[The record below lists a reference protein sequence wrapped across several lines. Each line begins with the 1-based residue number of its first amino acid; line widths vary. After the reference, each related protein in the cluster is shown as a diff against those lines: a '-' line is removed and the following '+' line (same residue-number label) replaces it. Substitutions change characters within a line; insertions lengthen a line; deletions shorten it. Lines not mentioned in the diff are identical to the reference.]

1 MEILVLAVGGFA
13 AVLVAYAN
21 GANDNFKG
29 VATLAGSGTTDYRR
43 ALWWATATTFAGS
56 IIAIVLAGQ
65 LYQMFSGK
73 RLVSA
78 ALAAQGEYQAAVA
91 LGAALTILLATW
103 LGMPISTTHALMGCA
118 DRGRLGGR
126 LNRGLWATD
135 AFFHAADALK
145 PGNRAAVHCL
155 LASLVSSR
163 AVEIRRRRRNLPLRR
178 SRSGRGRAGC
188 RRQFRSSCGCT
199 ATGGLNDHP
208 TRRYGEL
215 PTAIFRQS
223 ARAERTGGA

>member
-103 LGMPISTTHALMGCA
+103 LGMPISTTHALMGA
-118 DRGRLGGR
+118 LIGAGLAAGSTVDFGRLTHSFMLPMLLSPVIALLFTVCLHRLFRRVRLRLGVVEETCLCVGR
-126 LNRGLWATD
+126 EVVEVVPV
-135 AFFHAADALK
+135 AAD
-145 PGNRAAVHCL
+145 
-155 LASLVSSR
+155 SSGVR
-163 AVEIRRRRRNLPLRR
+163 AVALQRV
-178 SRSGRGRAGC
+178 G
-188 RRQFRSSCGCT
+188 
-199 ATGGLNDHP
+199 
-208 TRRYGEL
+208 
-215 PTAIFRQS
+215 
-223 ARAERTGGA
+223 